1 MNFRNEITCIV
12 PVGENKE
19 EIMTFPV
26 KKCMPVKGR
35 LGIIKTVMKKME
47 NLVIIFRDTV
57 ESICVRWL

>member
-1 MNFRNEITCIV
+1 MNSRIKITFIV

-26 KKCMPVKGR
+26 KKCMSIQGR

-47 NLVIIFRDTV
+47 NLAIIFRDTV
-57 ESICVRWL
+57 ESICFRWI